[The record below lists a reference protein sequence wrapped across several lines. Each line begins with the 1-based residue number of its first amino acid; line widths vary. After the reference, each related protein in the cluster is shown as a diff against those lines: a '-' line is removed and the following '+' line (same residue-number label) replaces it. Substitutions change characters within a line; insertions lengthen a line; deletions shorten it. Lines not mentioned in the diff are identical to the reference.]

1 MTGGG
6 ITHRVNGIAVQPR
19 VFGPHLPAPQLPP
32 ILKQKQ
38 RSIIHEEQP
47 LPTYIAGERVGP
59 GRIKASSNLM
69 NIQEA
74 EARNAQAWNL
84 TWAVARQT
92 HVEDQR
98 VPSWTGFHVQT
109 RSKEDVREDVVA
121 YLPTINAP
129 ATELSTV
136 NEILRQSEDI
146 RKRLYL
152 DQIVVV
158 LDQALYAKACEV
170 AWKNRELYEKIIL
183 RLGTFHTICNLLSI
197 IGKRF
202 QDAGLSDV
210 CIESGILA
218 GGSVCGVMEGKVY
231 NRAVRIHKYIYE
243 ALMRLVWKQFVPWL
257 TVNHADKV
265 GKLRVLQVKV
275 SDMVNE
281 VELRQCESILNSDPF
296 KEIHLIW
303 MQYLQYLRSE
313 NGPLSCFWMSYIDIV
328 GDVLLGLIRAS
339 REGNWQLHLYAIRNM
354 IPWCFAYD
362 KINYARYLPVYYA
375 QMINLPSEHPNVYSN
390 FMNGKFSVQ
399 LAGESPFGR
408 IPVDQTTE
416 VTVNKDTKSS
426 GGITKYSLK
435 TGAVTR
441 FYMTA
446 EYRCSFLA
454 HLRHMVQVKR
464 PSYHHDEMLSTRK
477 RKDEQAVTTIE
488 SLIEGWNNPFTERK
502 ELVSL
507 STAKQAPEDVTRDLL
522 NARKVGEEAYQVFKE
537 QRLESSPPQKKF
549 HDTMKLNKLKT
560 FLPLVRRKRFP
571 PTAGRWS

>member
-1 MTGGG
+1 MELLTSNCDVNNPSPRVKMLLESFSQDITYAVTGVRTKSPKQFLLSDGVKTLTGNVELIRMLNRFGHGVSYSQLEENDTALCLQKLAANLNQTTILPGTIQPNVFTNLAWDNIDRLEETLTGGG
-6 ITHRVNGIAVQPR
+6 TTHRVNGIAVQPR

-202 QDAGLSDV
+202 QDAGLSNV
-210 CIESGILA
+210 CIE
-218 GGSVCGVMEGKVY
+218 C
-231 NRAVRIHKYIYE
+231 
-243 ALMRLVWKQFVPWL
+243 
-257 TVNHADKV
+257 
-265 GKLRVLQVKV
+265 
-275 SDMVNE
+275 
-281 VELRQCESILNSDPF
+281 
-296 KEIHLIW
+296 
-303 MQYLQYLRSE
+303 
-313 NGPLSCFWMSYIDIV
+313 
-328 GDVLLGLIRAS
+328 
-339 REGNWQLHLYAIRNM
+339 
-354 IPWCFAYD
+354 
-362 KINYARYLPVYYA
+362 
-375 QMINLPSEHPNVYSN
+375 
-390 FMNGKFSVQ
+390 
-399 LAGESPFGR
+399 
-408 IPVDQTTE
+408 
-416 VTVNKDTKSS
+416 
-426 GGITKYSLK
+426 
-435 TGAVTR
+435 
-441 FYMTA
+441 
-446 EYRCSFLA
+446 
-454 HLRHMVQVKR
+454 
-464 PSYHHDEMLSTRK
+464 
-477 RKDEQAVTTIE
+477 
-488 SLIEGWNNPFTERK
+488 
-502 ELVSL
+502 
-507 STAKQAPEDVTRDLL
+507 
-522 NARKVGEEAYQVFKE
+522 
-537 QRLESSPPQKKF
+537 
-549 HDTMKLNKLKT
+549 
-560 FLPLVRRKRFP
+560 
-571 PTAGRWS
+571 